1 MRNKIFVIVFVFR
14 SLHASVDSTRVS
26 CVQSVAL
33 AQHQYRKFCVFCGF
47 RVRNFLLYLYTHE
60 VAVKVVAIAV
70 RMVITTLRI
79 LPQRVLLLN
88 VPIFVRLKIKDYRVI
103 RFAHQAK
110 AVRLQSYSLCSSS

>member
-1 MRNKIFVIVFVFR
+1 M
-14 SLHASVDSTRVS
+14 DSTRVS

-33 AQHQYRKFCVFCGF
+33 AQHLYRKFCVFCGF

-88 VPIFVRLKIKDYRVI
+88 VPILFRLEIG
-103 RFAHQAK
+103 
-110 AVRLQSYSLCSSS
+110 

>member
-1 MRNKIFVIVFVFR
+1 MRNKIFVIVIIFVFR
-14 SLHASVDSTRVS
+14 SLHASVGSTRVS

-88 VPIFVRLKIKDYRVI
+88 VPILFRLEIG
-103 RFAHQAK
+103 
-110 AVRLQSYSLCSSS
+110 